1 MTEAGI
7 CFQFENGTKEDVDSF
22 ISSLTDMKNIIEYI
36 EITGH
41 ANLVSQNNETTQLR
55 LFAFFPSIDKK
66 HVTIDRGIFAPEE
79 KDSLFLTLSS
89 AMTLDMF
96 GYVNEN
102 SLAFADSVPFTISGV
117 IDLDIPGS
125 NEGAIVG
132 YDTFFSLA
140 TDCDCIVVQLKE
152 KPDQQTYS
160 RIISSSAQAHLP
172 KYTLYSPFRYSKYS
186 LSSYYKEQLLY
197 TVMTVLC
204 IINSMSLFS
213 FLLSKWRREFRVVRI
228 VGGRS
233 RIVWQSVF
241 LAILILSV
249 VSVVPGT
256 VLYEVWSYLMP
267 GSGTHQGLGCV
278 DIAVHAGIFSTALLL
293 SGAVNTA
300 IFVRKT
306 NYAMTEEPEL

>member
-1 MTEAGI
+1 MTEAAIG
-7 CFQFENGTKEDVDSF
+7 FQFENVTETEITSF
-22 ISSLTDMKNIIEYI
+22 ISSLADMENDVEYI
-36 EITGH
+36 EVTGLANIT
-41 ANLVSQNNETTQLR
+41 SEKSETTPFR
-55 LFAFFPSIDKK
+55 LFCFFPNIDKK
-66 HVTIDRGIFAPEE
+66 YVSTERGNFAPEE
-79 KDSLFLTLSS
+79 KGNFFLTLF
-89 AMTLDMF
+89 AA
-96 GYVNEN
+96 NELETYGFIKDN
-102 SLAFADSVPFTISGV
+102 SLTFFDSVQHAISGV
-117 IDLDIPGS
+117 VILNIPGS

-140 TDCDCIVVQLKE
+140 TDCDCIVVQLRE
-152 KPDQQTYS
+152 KPDKRTYQKILNCA
-160 RIISSSAQAHLP
+160 RINLP
-172 KYTLYSPFRYSKYS
+172 DYALNVPYSYSDDS
-186 LSSYYKEQLLY
+186 LFSYYKEQGLY
-197 TVMTVLC
+197 LAMIVLC
-204 IINSMSLFS
+204 EINSMSLFS